1 MMPKKRGMTPEEK
14 KEQKR
19 EQDRLRKKRQRE
31 RKKQNVTDVTQN
43 VTDVTQNVTDVTQ
56 NVTPVTPDV
65 PLVTEN
71 VPPKRSNLVIVPQ
84 FKKIPKKE
92 IKMESV
98 RKLEK
103 KLNSWASLESS
114 FTKPECV
121 VLGSL
126 ILIFSSYLVWQG
138 TLFFQKLGLSFD
150 NSLVSAFVG
159 EMLCIASA
167 CLFST
172 SVSKFSKIL
181 SGVLCLLSVVS
192 LSIFLH
198 SGVSKNLVSS
208 SPEYQRLQGSYLNLK
223 NDVTSLKITRD
234 NLGSSYITKKTR
246 LQSNINLKQK
256 EIKDISNKMTK
267 LEKAGVGAGEFYLV
281 WLRVAL
287 VVLNLVLVDRI
298 FKSLG

>member
-1 MMPKKRGMTPEEK
+1 
-14 KEQKR
+14 
-19 EQDRLRKKRQRE
+19 
-31 RKKQNVTDVTQN
+31 
-43 VTDVTQNVTDVTQ
+43 
-56 NVTPVTPDV
+56 
-65 PLVTEN
+65 
-71 VPPKRSNLVIVPQ
+71 
-84 FKKIPKKE
+84 
-92 IKMESV
+92 MESV